1 MGMIEVLLAL
11 QLVIAV
17 LAVAT
22 RTELVGVL
30 ALALFSLISTLLFYL
45 LDAPDVALT
54 EAAVGAGV
62 TTLIF
67 VWVLRHTRSRSTEQE
82 R

>member
-1 MGMIEVLLAL
+1 MIEILLAI
-11 QLVIAV
+11 QLVVAI
-17 LAVAT
+17 LAVTVRRLLA
-22 RTELVGVL
+22 EVL
-30 ALALFSLISTLLFYL
+30 ALSVFSLLAALLFYL

-62 TTLIF
+62 GAVIF
-67 VWVLRHTRSRSTEQE
+67 VWAIHAIRREEE

>member
-1 MGMIEVLLAL
+1 MIEVLLAL

-17 LAVAT
+17 LAVST
-22 RTELVGVL
+22 RTELIGVL
-30 ALALFSLISTLLFYL
+30 ALALFSLVSTLLFYL

-67 VWVLRHTRSRSTEQE
+67 VWVLRHTRNRGTEEDE